1 MLNYLFSSP
10 FSNEKLRGR
19 LWRIEDF
26 KVDLIRVKASI
37 VLFLTV

>member
-10 FSNEKLRGR
+10 FSNEKLGGR
-19 LWRIEDF
+19 LLRIKDF